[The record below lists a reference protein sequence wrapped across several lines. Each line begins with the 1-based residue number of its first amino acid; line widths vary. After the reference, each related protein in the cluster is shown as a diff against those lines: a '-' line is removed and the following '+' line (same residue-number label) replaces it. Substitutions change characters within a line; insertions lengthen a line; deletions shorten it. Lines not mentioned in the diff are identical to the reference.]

1 MRDDKPCMLDAAL
14 QYAAKGWHVFPLHTI
29 RGGKCGCGAGA
40 CDSPGK
46 HPMVSGGVYAAT
58 TDEDQI
64 RVWWARWPEANIG
77 VATGMVSRFIVL
89 DVDVKGGG
97 DEALADYLKDK
108 ATPLPQTQVAI
119 TGSGGKHILFKH
131 PGVKVPNK
139 VRIAPGLD
147 IRGDGGYIAAPP
159 SLHISGQ
166 RYRWQEDIG
175 D

>member
-1 MRDDKPCMLDAAL
+1 MEGKPDMLQAAL
-14 QYAAKGWHVFPLHTI
+14 CYIAKGWHVFPLHTI
-29 RGGKCGCGAGA
+29 RNGKCTCGAGA

-46 HPMVSGGVYAAT
+46 HPMVSGGVYSAT
-58 TDEDQI
+58 TDEVEV
-64 RVWWARWPEANIG
+64 RAWWGRWPQANIG
-77 VATGMVSRFIVL
+77 IATGMISRFIVL

-97 DEALADYLKDK
+97 DEALADYLEGKP
-108 ATPLPQTQVAI
+108 ALPDTQIAI

-159 SLHISGQ
+159 SLHISGK
-166 RYRWQEDIG
+166 RYRWQEDEDEG
-175 D
+175 